1 MFSQGLTAVAQRAV
15 PLLESWASGQS
26 LHQNTQRPGHR
37 SCPFG
42 TRDHQ
47 VCDAIGL
54 VCPLQREILPSTR
67 LGTLPPAFSTRV
79 LPAQATE
86 YAFAFIQV
94 PQDVSR
100 CIFSPFERDCL
111 ETLSHSCS
119 PYRLTGVE
127 TLGGLLVTGLK
138 NGSD

>member
-1 MFSQGLTAVAQRAV
+1 M
-15 PLLESWASGQS
+15 
-26 LHQNTQRPGHR
+26 
-37 SCPFG
+37 
-42 TRDHQ
+42 
-47 VCDAIGL
+47 CDAIGL

-100 CIFSPFERDCL
+100 CIFSPSERDCPV
-111 ETLSHSCS
+111 TLS
-119 PYRLTGVE
+119 PPAALTG
-127 TLGGLLVTGLK
+127 
-138 NGSD
+138 